1 MNLNFNPK
9 GLGPIKKITKMNHD
23 IQKII
28 TIDGPAGAGKSTMA
42 RELARRLDWV
52 YLDTGAIYR
61 ALAYTALRRG
71 VDPTDQAASE
81 ELANSI
87 KVTVTASPKGTAIL
101 VDDEDVTDHLRS
113 PEISMAA
120 SSISAWP
127 GVRAA
132 LLDIQKTE
140 GEKGKIVAEGRDMGT
155 VVFPNAGLK
164 IFLYAAPEERAQ
176 RRYKELA
183 AKGLP
188 VDPDQVLQEINER
201 DHNDLNRPISPLK
214 PAPDAMTIDSTNLDT
229 DSVQKLMVNAFRCKF
244 FAKSGQA

>member
-1 MNLNFNPK
+1 LNLNYQQA
-9 GLGPIKKITKMNHD
+9 GLGQIKKTTHMNNE
-23 IQKII
+23 IKKII

-61 ALAYTALRRG
+61 ALAYTALQRG
-71 VDPTDQAASE
+71 VDPNDQAASE
-81 ELANSI
+81 ELAHSV
-87 KVTVTASPKGTAIL
+87 KVTVSANPMGTAIL
-101 VDDEDVTDHLRS
+101 VDDQDVSEHLRS

-140 GEKGKIVAEGRDMGT
+140 GDKGKIVVEGRDMGT

-164 IFLYAAPEERAQ
+164 IFLYASPEERAQ
-176 RRYKELA
+176 RRYKELT

-188 VDPDQVLQEINER
+188 VDLEQVLKEINER
-201 DHNDLNRPISPLK
+201 DHNDRNRPVSPLK
-214 PAPDAMTIDSTNLDT
+214 AATDAMTIDSTNLDT
-229 DSVQKLMVNAFRCKF
+229 DSVQKMMVNAFRCKF
-244 FAKSGQA
+244 FAKNGQA